1 MKMKMKKTSF
11 CMLGTFMFAA
21 VSMLGFSACS
31 NDDAADVSA
40 ATVVDE
46 LMSEQGQT
54 FYACALKGSDKLK
67 FEKNSSMSES
77 MIYTFEYPSK
87 SYTGEDILLSA
98 KLIAW
103 TPANREADDKI
114 ESVHIFN
121 HITITADRE
130 CPTTC
135 IAQGETQEQNLVSLM
150 CLNDYGMRA
159 GAPVPSIGRCIVI
172 APDYEGYGLTKDRTH
187 PYMAQE
193 LTARQVTDAVNYGL
207 ELYRKEAAEP
217 DSKVLPLSDDWKTF
231 AFGYSQG
238 GSTTLAV
245 HRYIEQQGLD
255 DDLHFKGSIC
265 GDGPYDLVATLRY
278 YFDDNGDSFGVETPH
293 TKGSTTMPVVLPLI
307 IKGMLD
313 SHPEMKDYR
322 IEDFLSQQMLD
333 TGIMELLS
341 SKEYGTEDIEKKLV
355 ELTENGLSANGR
367 TYTPE
372 QMAEMFDVKTVSS
385 MFGSA
390 KTVWGKAQK
399 MFTPEAY
406 AYFANTDNFKSV
418 PAQSVDANTALHRAL
433 AQNSVAAGWQPKHRI
448 VFLHSKSDTV
458 VPYANYL
465 SFKEAHAGAEG
476 TLFKVFDDAFSTKD
490 HVDGGFMFF
499 TSLGMMHS
507 MAPYFQWLAE

>member
-1 MKMKMKKTSF
+1 
-11 CMLGTFMFAA
+11 MLGTFMFAV
-21 VSMLGFSACS
+21 VSMLSFSACS
-31 NDDAADVSA
+31 NDDEANSTAAA
-40 ATVVDE
+40 VVDE
-46 LMSEQGQT
+46 VVSDQSQV
-54 FYACALKGSDKLK
+54 YHAPALKGSEKLK
-67 FEKNSSMSES
+67 FEKNSSINES
-77 MIYTFEYPSK
+77 TIYSFEYPSK

-103 TPANREADDKI
+103 TPADRQVDDKI

-135 IAQGETQEQNLVSLM
+135 IAQGDTKEQELLTM
-150 CLNDYGMRA
+150 ICLKDYGTRA
-159 GAPVPSIGRCIVI
+159 GVPVPNVGRCIMIV
-172 APDYEGYGLTKDRTH
+172 PDYEGYGLTKDRPH

-193 LTARQVTDAVNYGL
+193 LTARQVTDAVTYGL
-207 ELYRKEAAEP
+207 ELYRKEAAETG
-217 DSKVLPLSDDWKTF
+217 SKVLPLSDDWKTF

-255 DDLHFKGSIC
+255 KDLHFTGSIC
-265 GDGPYDLVATLRY
+265 GDGPYDLVATMRY
-278 YFDDNGDSFGVETPH
+278 YFDDNGNSYGVETPH
-293 TKGSTTMPVVLPLI
+293 TKGCATMPVVLPLI

-313 SHPEMKDYR
+313 SHPEMKGYR
-322 IEDFLSQQMLD
+322 IEDFLSQQLLD
-333 TGIMELLS
+333 TGIMGWLS
-341 SKEYGTEDIEKKLV
+341 SKEYSTEDIEKKLV
-355 ELTENGLSANGR
+355 ELTENGLSAKGR

-372 QMAEMFDVKTVSS
+372 QMAEMFEVKTVSS
-385 MFGSA
+385 MFGTN

-399 MFTPEAY
+399 MFTPAAY

-433 AQNSVAAGWQPKHRI
+433 AQNSVVTGWQPKHRI
-448 VFLHSKSDTV
+448 VFLHSKSDMA

-465 SFKEAHAGAEG
+465 SFKEAHAGDEG

-499 TSLGMMHS
+499 TSLGLMHGL
-507 MAPYFQWLAE
+507 APYFKWLAE